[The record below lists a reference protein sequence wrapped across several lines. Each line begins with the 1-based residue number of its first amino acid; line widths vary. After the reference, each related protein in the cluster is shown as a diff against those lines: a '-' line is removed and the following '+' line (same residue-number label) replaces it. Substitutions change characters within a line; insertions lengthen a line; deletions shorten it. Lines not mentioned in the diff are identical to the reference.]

1 MSTITIPAREVKAGD
16 VIDFG
21 GQPFTVA
28 ETDLHPDQYLCRGL
42 LYLRG
47 SIHGLGY
54 TSSITIDVDTPL
66 NVQRPDPDA
75 ELIEVMARAMGDRL
89 EVHWRMDDFDQ
100 QTPADQENTR
110 RDIRAALAAAREA
123 GLL

>member
-1 MSTITIPAREVKAGD
+1 MQMQVQAKDARKDD

-28 ETDLHPDQYLCRGL
+28 ETDLHPYQHLCRGL

-75 ELIEVMARAMGDRL
+75 ELIEVMAKAIDRRGWDESA
-89 EVHWRMDDFDQ
+89 EVFNEMD
-100 QTPADQENTR
+100 AA
-110 RDIRAALAAAREA
+110 RAALAAAREA

>member
-1 MSTITIPAREVKAGD
+1 MSTITIPASEVKAGD

-21 GQPFTVA
+21 GQPATIVDA
-28 ETDLHPDQYLCRGL
+28 EPHADVPDVMQVKFSGLWTRIPDAYGIASISAGL
-42 LYLRG
+42 LL
-47 SIHGLGY
+47 
-54 TSSITIDVDTPL
+54 TVF
-66 NVQRPDPDA
+66 RPDHDA
-75 ELIEVMARAMGDRL
+75 ELVEVMARAMGDRI

-110 RDIRAALAAAREA
+110 RDVRAALAAAREA

>member
-21 GQPFTVA
+21 GQPFTVKRNDKHA
-28 ETDLHPDQYLCRGL
+28 DVADVYTFWGSVHQRGIFDHSALIIHPEQL
-42 LYLRG
+42 L
-47 SIHGLGY
+47 
-54 TSSITIDVDTPL
+54 TVT
-66 NVQRPDPDA
+66 RPDPDA
-75 ELIEVMARAMGDRL
+75 ELIEVMAKAMGDRL

-100 QTPADQENTR
+100 QTPADQENAR

>member
-1 MSTITIPAREVKAGD
+1 MSTITIPASEVKAGD

-21 GQPFTVA
+21 GLPFTVRS
-28 ETDLHPDQYLCRGL
+28 TDQHPTVPEVFNIWGSAHENSIYNHSAVHVSPDQP
-42 LYLRG
+42 
-47 SIHGLGY
+47 
-54 TSSITIDVDTPL
+54 ITVT
-66 NVQRPDPDA
+66 RPDPDA
-75 ELIEVMARAMGDRL
+75 ELVEVMARAMGDRI

-110 RDIRAALAAAREA
+110 RDVRAALAAAREA

>member
-1 MSTITIPAREVKAGD
+1 MSSIIIPAREVKAGD

-75 ELIEVMARAMGDRL
+75 ELIEVMAKAIYVSNARY
-89 EVHWRMDDFDQ
+89 
-100 QTPADQENTR
+100 PTR
-110 RDIRAALAAAREA
+110 VVWPNGATDAYKINARAALAAAREA